1 MRVFIHNS
9 DHFQPHWLDTF
20 VNGRQEE
27 PHKVKLSPISEVK
40 PYLDKHRSVDGA
52 LTLNCSWRLFV
63 ALLQLSDWKHR
74 GKNNCLSCKCG
85 SFLSC
90 SAWSLLQ
97 CVVSAFVFP
106 LRPKRQS
113 KPSDDGYWDCS
124 VCTFKNSAEAF
135 KCLMC
140 DVRKGTSTR

>member
-1 MRVFIHNS
+1 MRVFIRNS
-9 DHFQPHWLDTF
+9 DHFQPHWFDTF

-27 PHKVKLSPISEVK
+27 PHKVKLSPISEVE
-40 PYLDKHRSVDGA
+40 PYLDKHRSVDRA
-52 LTLNCSWRLFV
+52 LVLNCSWRLFV
-63 ALLQLSDWKHR
+63 ALLQLSDWKQ
-74 GKNNCLSCKCG
+74 GQKWLSLSCKCE

-97 CVVSAFVFP
+97 CAVSLFVFTS
-106 LRPKRQS
+106 RPKRQS